1 MPPVRSWF
9 PQGNGPR
16 SHPTTKHNASASTQ
30 HPSHSTQISQSS
42 TFPPTVQPPAS
53 NDPSD
58 SDDDLIL
65 QTTKHP
71 TTCPLTLLPFQHP
84 VTSTL
89 CPHSFEKSAILE
101 MLRSSSACRLA
112 TVTDGSSDIAVMHY
126 IPENNRRGG
135 GAPVPPGYVR
145 VAKCPVSGCT
155 KTLSEAEI
163 KEDNVL
169 ARRMKREKERKER
182 EEMERGLDES
192 SAGGRNNRDNTSN
205 REGQAI
211 ELGDESFLDADMDV
225 DMDVKDEEDQPQA
238 QEKGKAKG
246 NDKGKG
252 KGSRRGGASSS
263 RPIATMTIGE
273 DSSEE
278 EEE

>member
-1 MPPVRSWF
+1 M
-9 PQGNGPR
+9 
-16 SHPTTKHNASASTQ
+16 
-30 HPSHSTQISQSS
+30 
-42 TFPPTVQPPAS
+42 
-53 NDPSD
+53 
-58 SDDDLIL
+58 
-65 QTTKHP
+65 
-71 TTCPLTLLPFQHP
+71 
-84 VTSTL
+84 
-89 CPHSFEKSAILE
+89 
-101 MLRSSSACRLA
+101 
-112 TVTDGSSDIAVMHY
+112 
-126 IPENNRRGG
+126 
-135 GAPVPPGYVR
+135 PPGYVR